1 MHAIL
6 AIATEIHKFK
16 CELMEESE
24 IDIGWKMA
32 KGKGRGKCNSFTLS
46 TNSWL
51 EYVVMAA
58 DFAH

>member
-6 AIATEIHKFK
+6 ATATEIHKFK

-46 TNSWL
+46 TNS
-51 EYVVMAA
+51 
-58 DFAH
+58 